1 WPRCFPSAR
10 SISSKNGEAERLIF
24 SIVTSSTLQAV
35 NQSSIKRAKAI
46 TGENGAERGCR
57 DEKRPFAVQVR
68 PSDALI

>member
-1 WPRCFPSAR
+1 
-10 SISSKNGEAERLIF
+10 LIF

-57 DEKRPFAVQVR
+57 GEKRPFAVQVWR
-68 PSDALI
+68 DDALI